1 MGLSFPGRRVEVD
14 SGIAKKMIS
23 PFPRYFSIVSSIP
36 FISLLK
42 FFWRSNFCF
51 PNSYH
56 VTVLGEIPFV
66 FLDRPTFERNSSP
79 GYKHHLV

>member
-1 MGLSFPGRRVEVD
+1 MGLSCPGRRVEVD

-56 VTVLGEIPFV
+56 MTVLGEIPFV